1 MEINL
6 FDAFVRASQYLA
18 IMPLENNAFFE
29 APTVMVRFFEAKA
42 AFLVVSQKN
51 GEKELTKSI
60 GDMPTSKTALMESI
74 DKSVDFVTG
83 NGYFENVTKSFDGVK
98 YSFILL
104 PLESEDA
111 LSTVLVACFLGE
123 KSFSSDA
130 LNAYIA
136 VSTLISSTYQKQYVA
151 LKNKMILEMAG
162 EGIFGL
168 DRHGLHTF
176 ANEAAVSML
185 GFKTG
190 ELLGKHSHKTWHH
203 HRPDGRAYPE
213 HECPVFAVLTGR
225 AEQTSGEEYFLR
237 KDGGGFEVEFVATPI
252 KEDGEVVG
260 AVVVFRDITEQKA
273 LQRELLQINQQLEA
287 RVKEEVA
294 ARQKQELVLMQ
305 QSKMAMMGEMIGAIA
320 HQWRQPLNS
329 LGIMVQDVHEA
340 YKFDELSEEY
350 ILSFKG
356 TAMSIIQRMSKTID
370 DFRNYF
376 KPNKQEEEFSLE
388 SAVEQTLNLVLPQLN
403 NNNIA
408 VDFQKEGK
416 HLVHGYKNELEQAI
430 LIIVSNAKDALLDNK
445 IKNPQIEIAI
455 KGASDKISLIIEDN
469 GGGVPKTIIDR
480 IFEPYFTTKEQGK
493 GTGIGLYI
501 AKEIVERQMG
511 GKISVENTER
521 GARFLV
527 ELNGVDKTTV

>member
-1 MEINL
+1 MEISL

-29 APTVMVRFFEAKA
+29 APTVMVQFFEAKA
-42 AFLVVSQKN
+42 AFLIVSQKN
-51 GEKELTKSI
+51 GEKELVKAI
-60 GDMPTSKTALMESI
+60 GDMPSSKADVMESL
-74 DKSVDFVTG
+74 DNSVEYVIE
-83 NGYFENVTKSFDGVK
+83 NGYFENITKNFDGAK

-104 PLESEDA
+104 PLESENTPP
-111 LSTVLVACFLGE
+111 TVLVACFLGGE
-123 KSFSSDA
+123 SFSSDA

-136 VSTLISSTYQKQYVA
+136 VSTLISSTHQKQHVA

-185 GFKTG
+185 GFKAG
-190 ELLGKHSHKTWHH
+190 ELLGKHSHRTWHH
-203 HRPDGRAYPE
+203 HRPDGSKYPE
-213 HECPVFAVLTGR
+213 CECPVSAVLTGR

-237 KDGGGFEVEFVATPI
+237 KENGGFDVEFVATPI
-252 KEDGEVVG
+252 KEDGAVVG

-294 ARQKQELVLMQ
+294 ARQQQELILMQ

-329 LGIMVQDVHEA
+329 LAIIVQDVHEA
-340 YKFDELSEEY
+340 YKFNELTEEY
-350 ILSFKG
+350 VASFKG

-376 KPNKQEEEFSLE
+376 KPNKQEEEFALE

-403 NNNIA
+403 NNSITVN
-408 VDFQKEGK
+408 FQKEGK
-416 HLVHGYKNELEQAI
+416 HLVCGYKNELEQAI
-430 LIIVSNAKDALLDNK
+430 LIIISNAKDALLDNK
-445 IKNPQIEIAI
+445 IKNPQIEITINDANN
-455 KGASDKISLIIEDN
+455 KISLIVEDN
-469 GGGVPKTIIDR
+469 GGGVPEAIIDR

-511 GKISVENTER
+511 GKISVENTGC
-521 GARFLV
+521 GARFTIILD
-527 ELNGVDKTTV
+527 GCKI